1 MTNYSLLCEKEF
13 QKLMEA
19 VTFDKKFLFE
29 NEAQMK
35 YYFRR
40 IYVINLLK
48 NRLELSE
55 IFDSEFNEP
64 FSLLLE
70 STFSMFSGQCRASL
84 LLLRS
89 ALESIFHFCTIK
101 ERERIKTIDSEAI
114 FKEIDYRFI
123 DTKQKFVED
132 ITPYVSEVEYG
143 EYFTTIE
150 RCTTYYKKLSSIV
163 HSMNR
168 KSPILISTFYVD
180 LQEDT
185 LIDKEDFFELYRETL
200 NNIFVLL
207 YFLLRNN
214 LKEWDTYDLKDIL
227 KVIYKKE
234 KQVQR
239 YLGYIKFS

>member
-1 MTNYSLLCEKEF
+1 MTNYSLLCENEF
-13 QKLMEA
+13 QKLKGA
-19 VTFDKKFLFE
+19 VTFDKKFLLK
-29 NEAQMK
+29 NETQMK
-35 YYFRR
+35 YFFRR

-48 NRLELSE
+48 NRLELSD
-55 IFDSEFNEP
+55 IFDGSFNEP

-89 ALESIFHFCTIK
+89 ALESIFHFCTMK
-101 ERERIKTIDSEAI
+101 ERERIKTIDSDAI
-114 FKEIDYRFI
+114 FNEIDYRFI
-123 DTKQKFVED
+123 DTKKKLVGD
-132 ITPYVSEVEYG
+132 ITPYVSEKEYG

-150 RCTTYYKKLSSIV
+150 RCATYYKKLSGVV

-185 LIDKEDFFELYRETL
+185 LIDIDDFFELYRETL

-207 YFLLRNN
+207 YFLLRSN

-227 KVIYKKE
+227 KVVYKKE
-234 KQVQR
+234 RQVKR